1 MEGDEGNKIKIK
13 NTLTVKIGIFLSP
26 LGRTV
31 HDIFWTCS
39 DLVLLFVSN
48 CDLPCV

>member
-13 NTLTVKIGIFLSP
+13 NTLIVKIGIFLSP

-31 HDIFWTCS
+31 HDIFL
-39 DLVLLFVSN
+39 DLLRPGSAICFKL
-48 CDLPCV
+48 